1 MSQITIQQ
9 AAAQLN
15 LANSDM
21 LWELTSVS
29 SSAPQFQYV
38 CALQNGCG
46 TVLTTIKQQPN
57 PSGKGVF
64 NLGRIV
70 TQYLEVDYE
79 VLPAILGLTS
89 ASFNKPAKMG

>member
-29 SSAPQFQYV
+29 SSAAQFQYV
-38 CALQNGCG
+38 CALQDGCG
-46 TVLTTIKQQPN
+46 NVLTTIKQQAN

-64 NLGRIV
+64 NDCDIH
-70 TQYLEVDYE
+70 D
-79 VLPAILGLTS
+79 
-89 ASFNKPAKMG
+89 